1 MEKKISILIVDDH
14 PVARQGLRTALE
26 QADDLE
32 IVAEAGN
39 GQEALELVASLQPD
53 ILLLDLKMPGMR
65 AVEVEAWVR
74 ENCPQVVTL
83 VLTAHDRDFYLS
95 EMIEAGVAG
104 YLNKSQRGEQLIEAI
119 HRAAAGENLFTNEQL
134 NRALQWQQNAGDK
147 WQSLT
152 EREREVARLLVQGL
166 NDAALAKAL
175 NISPRTA
182 SFHVASLLKKLMVAS
197 RQEAVAWLIKHI
209 PDVVDE
215 LIEMQD
221 LK

>member
-1 MEKKISILIVDDH
+1 MEQKITILLVDDH
-14 PVARQGLRTALE
+14 PLARQGVRTALE

-32 IVAEAGN
+32 IVAEAQN

-53 ILLLDLKMPGMR
+53 MLLLDLKMPGMR
-65 AVEVEAWVR
+65 AAEVEAWVR
-74 ENCPQVVTL
+74 EHHPATITL

-95 EMIEAGVAG
+95 EMMEAGVVG
-104 YLNKSQRGEQLIEAI
+104 YLDKCQRGEQLVEAI
-119 HRAAAGENLFTNEQL
+119 RRAAAGENLFTDEQL
-134 NRALQWQQNAGDK
+134 NRVLRWREEAGDK

-152 EREREVARLLVQGL
+152 GREREVARLLVQGL

-182 SFHVASLLKKLMVAS
+182 SFHVAGLLKKLAVES

-209 PDVVDE
+209 PDI
-215 LIEMQD
+215 IED
-221 LK
+221 LVEIRG

>member
-1 MEKKISILIVDDH
+1 MEQKITILLVDDH
-14 PVARQGLRTALE
+14 PLARQGVRTVLE

-39 GQEALELVASLQPD
+39 GQEAIQLVASLQPD

-65 AVEVEAWVR
+65 AAQVEAWVR
-74 ENCPQVVTL
+74 EHHPVTITL
-83 VLTAHDRDFYLS
+83 ALTAHDRDFYLA
-95 EMIEAGVAG
+95 EMLAAGASG
-104 YLNKSQRGEQLIEAI
+104 YLDKSQRGEQLIEAI
-119 HRAAAGENLFTNEQL
+119 RRAAAGENLFTEQQL
-134 NRALQWQQNAGDK
+134 GRVLRWRKEAGDK

-152 EREREVARLLVQGL
+152 ERERETSKLLVQGL

-175 NISPRTA
+175 DISPRTA
-182 SFHVASLLKKLMVAS
+182 SFHVASLLKKLAVAS

>member
-1 MEKKISILIVDDH
+1 MEKKISILLVDDH
-14 PVARQGLRTALE
+14 PLARQGVRTVLE

-39 GQEALELVASLQPD
+39 GQEALQLIANLQPD

-65 AVEVEAWVR
+65 AAEIEAWVR
-74 ENCPQVVTL
+74 ENYPQVVTL

-104 YLNKSQRGEQLIEAI
+104 YLDKSQRGEQLIEAI
-119 HRAAAGENLFTNEQL
+119 RRAAAGENLFTNEQL
-134 NRALQWQQNAGDK
+134 NRALRWQQNAGDK

>member
-1 MEKKISILIVDDH
+1 LLVDDH
-14 PVARQGLRTALE
+14 PLARQGVRTVLE

-39 GQEALELVASLQPD
+39 GQEAIQLVASLQPD

-65 AVEVEAWVR
+65 AAEVEAWVR
-74 ENCPQVVTL
+74 EHHPATITL

-104 YLNKSQRGEQLIEAI
+104 YLDKNQRGEQLVEAI
-119 HRAAAGENLFTNEQL
+119 RRAAAGENLFTEQQL
-134 NRALQWQQNAGDK
+134 ERALRWREGAGDK

-152 EREREVARLLVQGL
+152 GREHEVAQLLVQGL

-175 NISPRTA
+175 NISLRTA
-182 SFHVASLLKKLMVAS
+182 SHHVASLLKKLAVAS
-197 RQEAVAWLIKHI
+197 RQEAVAWLIRNI

-215 LIEMQD
+215 LIEIQE
-221 LK
+221 K

>member
-1 MEKKISILIVDDH
+1 MEQKITILLVDDH
-14 PVARQGLRTALE
+14 PLARQGVRTVLE

-39 GQEALELVASLQPD
+39 GQEALQLIANLQPD

-65 AVEVEAWVR
+65 AAEIEAWVR
-74 ENCPQVVTL
+74 ENYPQVVTL

-104 YLNKSQRGEQLIEAI
+104 YLDKSQRGEQLIEAI
-119 HRAAAGENLFTNEQL
+119 RRAAAGENLFTNEQL
-134 NRALQWQQNAGDK
+134 NRALRWQQNAGDK